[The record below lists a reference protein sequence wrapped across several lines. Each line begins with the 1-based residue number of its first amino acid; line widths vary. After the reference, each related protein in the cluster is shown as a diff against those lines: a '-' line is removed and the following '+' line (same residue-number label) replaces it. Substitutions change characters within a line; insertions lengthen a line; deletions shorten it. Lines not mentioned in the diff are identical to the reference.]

1 MVGIHGCNPISL
13 TVVAGTFTS
22 CQLFLLYLAAPFL
35 TAFGL
40 FLFGIAI
47 YIYTFYY
54 TKLKANFINEL
65 YTFV

>member
-47 YIYTFYY
+47 YIYI
-54 TKLKANFINEL
+54 LL
-65 YTFV
+65 YKT